1 MTGKGVW
8 GRRGATFNDRM
19 EKAREFGFLLFHSR
33 EEVHKPLWQMQ
44 TQRPPGT
51 QAGICPFQNQSPLR
65 LLPLVLTF
73 TFQETVDSNLK
84 TTSLAFT
91 LSSQT
96 SYSISLGVCAQSLS
110 GV

>member
-1 MTGKGVW
+1 MGTERGNFQRQDGKSQRIWLFVVPLQTRGPQAAVADADPEASWHTGWYMSLSESESSK
-8 GRRGATFNDRM
+8 TSSS
-19 EKAREFGFLLFHSR
+19 H
-33 EEVHKPLWQMQ
+33 
-44 TQRPPGT
+44 
-51 QAGICPFQNQSPLR
+51 
-65 LLPLVLTF
+65 VLTF